1 MFSFF
6 RRKKKQETPAPE
18 EAQVQETAA
27 KVESEVAQVVENIK
41 EDAESLAE
49 NVKGHVESVVESA
62 VETVSETVEQ
72 VREALTETPSETVEK
87 VEEHVEA
94 AKEAA
99 VETVSET
106 FEQVK
111 ETVAEMPSEV
121 AEAAEEAAEQ
131 AEAAKEAAVETV
143 SEAVEQVQETV
154 VEMPSEVAE
163 AAEEMA
169 EQTEAVKEA
178 AVETLSEAVE
188 QVQETVAEMPSEVA
202 EAAEEVAEQAEAV
215 KEEVVEAVSE
225 AVEQVQE
232 AVAETP
238 AEAPAPAE
246 EQKLSWAARL
256 KQGLTKS
263 RDKMAK
269 SLAGVFGGGQI
280 DEDLY
285 EELET
290 VLITSDMGM
299 EATEYLMKDVRDR
312 VSLKGLKDGNELR
325 GALKDALYD
334 LIKPLEKPL
343 VLPETKEPFVIML
356 AGINGAGKTTS
367 IGKLAKYFQAQG
379 KSVLLAA
386 GDTFRAAAREQLQAW
401 GERNNVTVISQT
413 TGDSAAVCFDAVQA
427 AKARGI
433 DIVLAD
439 TAGRLPTQLH
449 LMEEIKKVKR
459 VLQKAMPDA
468 PHEIIVVL
476 DANIGQNAVN
486 QVKAFDEAL
495 GLTGL
500 IVTKLD
506 GTAKGGILAALA
518 SDRPVPVRYIGV
530 GEGIDDLRP
539 FNAKAFVDALLD

>member
-49 NVKGHVESVVESA
+49 RVKGHVESVVESA

-87 VEEHVEA
+87 VEEHVEV

-99 VETVSET
+99 VETVSEAVD
-106 FEQVK
+106 QVK
-111 ETVAEMPSEV
+111 ETVAEMPSEAAEV
-121 AEAAEEAAEQ
+121 AEEVAEQ
-131 AEAAKEAAVETV
+131 AEVVKEAAVETV

-154 VEMPSEVAE
+154 AEMPAE
-163 AAEEMA
+163 AAETVEEAA
-169 EQTEAVKEA
+169 EQAEAVKEA
-178 AVETLSEAVE
+178 AVE
-188 QVQETVAEMPSEVA
+188 
-202 EAAEEVAEQAEAV
+202 
-215 KEEVVEAVSE
+215 AVSE
-225 AVEQVQE
+225 TVEQVQE
-232 AVAETP
+232 AVAETL